1 MIAAMQ
7 ENDAEFTRLSE
18 RWEIFDWRN
27 GLAVLRH
34 VHTAEWREMF
44 AVVSAF
50 RLRHSDLAMK
60 GRGNKSE
67 MAGVLDHGL
76 YALGWREKQFA
87 TGVVVDGVAR
97 ETPTHKVD
105 CFKGK
110 VALEVEWNNKDP
122 FFDRDLNNFR
132 LLFDLGV
139 VDVGVILT
147 RATALQT
154 WLHANFALFGKQAGT
169 YGSSTTHSE
178 KLYPRIRGGG
188 AGGCPVVVFALRK
201 EAYFDDRAP
210 AGDDH

>member
-1 MIAAMQ
+1 MNAHDPELESLA
-7 ENDAEFTRLSE
+7 RH
-18 RWEIFDWRN
+18 WEIFDWRN

-34 VHTAEWREMF
+34 VHAAEWREMF
-44 AVVSAF
+44 GVISAF
-50 RLRHSDLAMK
+50 RLKHADIAMQ

-76 YALGWREKQFA
+76 YALGWRERQFA

-139 VDVGVILT
+139 VDVGVIVT
-147 RATALQT
+147 RTTDLQG
-154 WLHANFALFGKQAGT
+154 WLHANYQLFGKQRGT

-201 EAYFDDRAP
+201 EAYLDDRAS
-210 AGDDH
+210 ARDDH